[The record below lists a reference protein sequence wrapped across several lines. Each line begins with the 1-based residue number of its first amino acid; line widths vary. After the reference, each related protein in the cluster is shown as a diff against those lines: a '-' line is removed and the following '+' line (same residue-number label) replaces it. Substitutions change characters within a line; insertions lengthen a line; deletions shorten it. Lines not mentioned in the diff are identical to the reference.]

1 MAGAGMSLAGIAM
14 ILAAV
19 YEISGV
25 FSEWGW
31 LALSFWYVLSA
42 LILLPGLGILY
53 DNDSFASKRDADY
66 VEQHADQI
74 ERLKKVEISSGFAIQ
89 YRSSF

>member
-1 MAGAGMSLAGIAM
+1 MAGAGMSLAGIPM

-53 DNDSFASKRDADY
+53 DSFASKRDADY